1 MSVSL
6 YNRQILVGIT
16 GGIAAYKAAELVRRL
31 QDCGAVVRVVMTP
44 AAIEFVTPLTLQALS
59 GHPVHTGLLDQD
71 AEAGMGHIELA
82 RWADRILIAPASA
95 DFMARLAQGQAD
107 DLLSAIC
114 LATAAPVIVAAAMNQ
129 AMWSNPATQANAALL
144 KKRGV
149 TIWGPADGLQACG
162 DVGPGR
168 MLEVSELID
177 NLSGTFEIGSLA
189 GVRVMITAGPTRE
202 AIDPVRYIS
211 NHSSGKMGFALAQA
225 AIDAGAVTTLVSG
238 PVQIQAPSRLK
249 LHRQVIAAQEM
260 LEAVNESVAD
270 VDIFIAAA
278 AVADFRPSLIA
289 QQKIKKGESDGMTL
303 ELIRNPDI
311 VAAVALMEDGPFVV
325 GFAAETESV
334 EENARSKLHKKN
346 LNVVI
351 ANDVSDKNIGFDSSD
366 NAVQV
371 YWRSG
376 ERSFERMSKPQLAEN
391 LIELLS
397 VLYKKSFNKSEE

>member
-6 YNRQILVGIT
+6 CNRQILVGIT

-31 QDCGAVVRVVMTP
+31 QDYGAVVRVVMTP
-44 AAIEFVTPLTLQALS
+44 AAIEFITPLTLQALS
-59 GHPVHTGLLDQD
+59 GHSVHTGLLDQD

-129 AMWSNPATQANAALL
+129 AMWSNLATQANTELL

-149 TIWGPADGLQACG
+149 AVWGPADGVQACG
-162 DVGPGR
+162 DIGPGR

-177 NLSGTFEIGSLA
+177 KLSGTFEVGSLA

-225 AIDAGAVTTLVSG
+225 AIDAGALTTLVSG

-249 LHRQVIAAQEM
+249 LHRQVITAQEM
-260 LEAVNESVAD
+260 LEAVNESVVD

-278 AVADFRPSLIA
+278 AVADFRPVVMA
-289 QQKIKKGESDGMTL
+289 QQKLKKNENDGMTL

-311 VAAVALMEDGPFVV
+311 VAAVAIMEEKPFVV
-325 GFAAETESV
+325 GFAAETESL
-334 EENARSKLHKKN
+334 EDNARSKLHKKN
-346 LNVVI
+346 LDVVI

-376 ERSFERMSKPQLAEN
+376 EQSFERMSKPQLAEN

-397 VLYKKSFNKSEE
+397 VLYKKSFNKPEE

>member
-1 MSVSL
+1 
-6 YNRQILVGIT
+6 
-16 GGIAAYKAAELVRRL
+16 
-31 QDCGAVVRVVMTP
+31 
-44 AAIEFVTPLTLQALS
+44 
-59 GHPVHTGLLDQD
+59 
-71 AEAGMGHIELA
+71 
-82 RWADRILIAPASA
+82 
-95 DFMARLAQGQAD
+95 
-107 DLLSAIC
+107 
-114 LATAAPVIVAAAMNQ
+114 
-129 AMWSNPATQANAALL
+129 
-144 KKRGV
+144 
-149 TIWGPADGLQACG
+149 
-162 DVGPGR
+162 
-168 MLEVSELID
+168 MLEVSELIN
-177 NLSGTFEIGSLA
+177 NLSETFEVGSLA

-249 LHRQVIAAQEM
+249 LHRQVITAKEM

-270 VDIFIAAA
+270 VDVFIAAA
-278 AVADFRPSLIA
+278 AVADFRPNLTA

-311 VAAVALMEDGPFVV
+311 VAAVALMENRPFVV
-325 GFAAETESV
+325 GFAAETESL
-334 EENARSKLHKKN
+334 EENARSKLHNKN
-346 LNVVI
+346 LDVVI

-376 ERSFERMSKPQLAEN
+376 EQSFERMSKSQLAEN

-397 VLYKKSFNKSEE
+397 VLYKKSFNKPEE